1 METTKKIL
9 NRTPSDTRMRIH
21 SERPNIGDEHI
32 MDGKPCY
39 VIDVNNEGAW
49 FGSVQGI
56 NRVDRW
62 TGKYK
67 EYGAPDYPK
76 KA

>member
-1 METTKKIL
+1 MKTTKKIL
-9 NRTPSDTRMRIH
+9 RRSRSEGNGKLYSD
-21 SERPNIGDEHI
+21 RPNIGDEHI

-56 NRVDRW
+56 KRVDRW
-62 TGKYK
+62 TGKYR
-67 EYGAPDYPK
+67 EYGTPDYPK